1 MPFTPA
7 HAAAALPLLRF
18 RLVPSALVVG
28 TMAPDFEYFLRFAPG
43 GGFGH
48 TIPGAFL
55 QSLPLALIVLWIF
68 HAVVKAPLVQ
78 LLPHGVRRRIAVRAE
93 RFRFGGPARFLLIVV
108 SALVGIATHLAWDS
122 FTHFDTWPYHHVEW
136 LRRATNL
143 PILGLTAH
151 FAILQLVSSAAG
163 MLIVGAW
170 VAHWYRVIAPMRGDD
185 EEEAMPARRRYTVL
199 AGIAAGAAL
208 AAIIRAAIVFA
219 NPDYLWVMVLG
230 DGAVTGIA
238 VAWWLLVLYAIFP
251 ARRRAR
257 VQI

>member
-1 MPFTPA
+1 
-7 HAAAALPLLRF
+7 
-18 RLVPSALVVG
+18 
-28 TMAPDFEYFLRFAPG
+28 
-43 GGFGH
+43 
-48 TIPGAFL
+48 
-55 QSLPLALIVLWIF
+55 
-68 HAVVKAPLVQ
+68 VQ

-170 VAHWYRVIAPMRGDD
+170 VAHWYRVTTPMRGDD